1 MKNRDKITIIGV
13 PASPYTRKMLAVLRF
28 KNIDYSVI
36 WGNPNQILDSMG
48 LKVPKPTLLPVMI
61 LNKNENDQAVCDST
75 PIIRE
80 LDAIYKQRNIIPEN
94 KALAFLNS
102 ILEDFGDEWVT
113 KYMFHYRWHFK
124 DDIENAGNILPL
136 LHSVNIDKKSHKD
149 FKKYISELQISRLWV
164 VGSNKKTAPII
175 ERSYKRF
182 LSLLDNHFESLPFL
196 LGDRPSS
203 SDFAFYLL
211 NL

>member
-1 MKNRDKITIIGV
+1 
-13 PASPYTRKMLAVLRF
+13 
-28 KNIDYSVI
+28 
-36 WGNPNQILDSMG
+36 
-48 LKVPKPTLLPVMI
+48 MI

-80 LDAIYKQRNIIPEN
+80 LDAIYKQEILFPKN

-136 LHSVNIDKKSHKD
+136 LHSVNLIKNHKD
-149 FKKYISELQISRLWV
+149 FKKYISEFTDKQIMGCWF
-164 VGSNKKTAPII
+164 K
-175 ERSYKRF
+175 
-182 LSLLDNHFESLPFL
+182 
-196 LGDRPSS
+196 
-203 SDFAFYLL
+203 
-211 NL
+211 